1 MTQGAILGEI
11 VAGTGSD
18 LWMLWRTKRANGNR
32 EPEFRLPFAIPG
44 VLVAV
49 REVLP
54 RRRVSRSQL
63 TSASSLPQAVGII
76 IFGVQLQNTQAGHW
90 VSAAGI
96 SAPRLP
102 HQFVDSVSPLGQ
114 NVTPVIGV
122 AIALFGTQL
131 VTTVIYAYTVESQPA
146 ELQPRVPGFIAFARQ
161 LYAFTAPFY
170 LEIPYENWG
179 ALTSHHG
186 HSTGTLSLTL
196 ELNLLCRR
204 GESQWN
210 VGGRGWGRRVDRAYI
225 FPLSRMTSALT
236 IRAPVSASLP
246 ALRSAGSGVQRGS
259 KSWSA
264 RCLWLEH
271 LDVTHAFITCYTIE
285 GLCCGY
291 FCCVVVAELET
302 VPSHMRARLVCASSR
317 RSVYGFVASD

>member
-1 MTQGAILGEI
+1 M

-54 RRRVSRSQL
+54 RRRVSRCL
-63 TSASSLPQAVGII
+63 TDVSFFIPSGRRYHHLWRSATEYAGRALGRRRLLGPCLPEPLA
-76 IFGVQLQNTQAGHW
+76 
-90 VSAAGI
+90 
-96 SAPRLP
+96 
-102 HQFVDSVSPLGQ
+102 DSVSSLGQ

-146 ELQPRVPGFIAFARQ
+146 ELQPRVPAFIAFARQ

-186 HSTGTLSLTL
+186 HSTWTLSLTPDL
-196 ELNLLCRR
+196 HFSRRR
-204 GESQWN
+204 GESEWN
-210 VGGRGWGRRVDRAYI
+210 VGCRGWRCWHCRASI
-225 FPLSRMTSALT
+225 FPLSRMTSVLT
-236 IRAPVSASLP
+236 IRALCQCIA
-246 ALRSAGSGVQRGS
+246 A
-259 KSWSA
+259 
-264 RCLWLEH
+264 CL
-271 LDVTHAFITCYTIE
+271 AF
-285 GLCCGY
+285 GRKW
-291 FCCVVVAELET
+291 
-302 VPSHMRARLVCASSR
+302 RAK
-317 RSVYGFVASD
+317 GI